1 LLLRVEFALVDDVPR
16 EALPPCYHGALVPLD
31 DGELSLV
38 QAVAL
43 PLLGGHKARWRHQHL
58 RLGDGGHVMEDE
70 VAPRT
75 AEVPRLRIIGAC
87 GLVHGLE
94 DPEGQAVVGSAVDV
108 VGR

>member
-31 DGELSLV
+31 DGELSLAL
-38 QAVAL
+38 AVAL

-58 RLGDGGHVMEDE
+58 R
-70 VAPRT
+70 
-75 AEVPRLRIIGAC
+75 IIGVC